1 MKRRII
7 AALCLALALLTLAS
21 CGQAALTV
29 EVWRRT
35 ADAEHSVSEGLIQS
49 ERRSVQAQAGSI
61 NGAVSAF
68 NAEPEDPGLARA
80 APGDAKILAWRLEG
94 TELRLEVSPG
104 WAELTGFDRHAGRL
118 LRRAHLLRPRGRGQR
133 FDIFPRPEARRA
145 HGRERYSPSGMKF
158 THWRHI

>member
-1 MKRRII
+1 MKRHII
-7 AALCLALALLTLAS
+7 AALCLALALLTLSS
-21 CGQAALTV
+21 CGHAALTV

-94 TELRLEVSPG
+94 TELRLEVSPE
-104 WAELTGFDRHAGRL
+104 WAELAGFDRTLADCCAVLTFCALEGVDSVSIYSL
-118 LRRAHLLRPRGRGQR
+118 GQR
-133 FDIFPRPEARRA
+133 LAGPMDESDIVLAE
-145 HGRERYSPSGMKF
+145 
-158 THWRHI
+158 

>member
-1 MKRRII
+1 MKRCII
-7 AALCLALALLTLAS
+7 AALCLALLTLAS
-21 CGQAALTV
+21 CGHAALTV

-35 ADAEHSVSEGLIQS
+35 SDAEHSVSEGLIQS

-94 TELRLEVSPG
+94 TELRLEVSPE
-104 WAELTGFDRHAGRL
+104 WAELAGFDRTLADCCAVLTFCALEGVDSVSIYSL
-118 LRRAHLLRPRGRGQR
+118 GQR
-133 FDIFPRPEARRA
+133 LAGPMDESDIVLAE
-145 HGRERYSPSGMKF
+145 
-158 THWRHI
+158 

>member
-7 AALCLALALLTLAS
+7 TALCLALALLTLAS

-104 WAELTGFDRHAGRL
+104 WAELTGFDRTLADCCAVLTFCALEGVDSVSIYSL
-118 LRRAHLLRPRGRGQR
+118 GQR
-133 FDIFPRPEARRA
+133 LAGPMDESDIVLAE
-145 HGRERYSPSGMKF
+145 
-158 THWRHI
+158 

>member
-1 MKRRII
+1 M
-7 AALCLALALLTLAS
+7 
-21 CGQAALTV
+21 

-94 TELRLEVSPG
+94 TELRLEGSPG
-104 WAELTGFDRHAGRL
+104 WAELTGCDRTLADCCAVLTFCALEGVDSVSIYSL
-118 LRRAHLLRPRGRGQR
+118 GQR
-133 FDIFPRPEARRA
+133 LAGPMDESDIVLAE
-145 HGRERYSPSGMKF
+145 
-158 THWRHI
+158 

>member
-7 AALCLALALLTLAS
+7 AALCLALALLTLSS
-21 CGQAALTV
+21 CGHAALTV

-94 TELRLEVSPG
+94 TELRLEVSPE
-104 WAELTGFDRHAGRL
+104 WAELAGFDRTLADCCAVLTFCALEGVDSVSIYSL
-118 LRRAHLLRPRGRGQR
+118 GQR
-133 FDIFPRPEARRA
+133 LAGPMDESDIVLAE
-145 HGRERYSPSGMKF
+145 
-158 THWRHI
+158 

>member
-7 AALCLALALLTLAS
+7 AALCLALALLTLSS
-21 CGQAALTV
+21 CGHAALTV

-35 ADAEHSVSEGLIQS
+35 SDAEHSVSEGLIQS

-94 TELRLEVSPG
+94 TELRLEASPE
-104 WAELTGFDRHAGRL
+104 WAELTGFDRTLADCCAVLTFCALDGVDSVSIYSL
-118 LRRAHLLRPRGRGQR
+118 GQR
-133 FDIFPRPEARRA
+133 LAGPMDESYIVLAE
-145 HGRERYSPSGMKF
+145 
-158 THWRHI
+158 

>member
-7 AALCLALALLTLAS
+7 AALLTLSS
-21 CGQAALTV
+21 CGHAALTV

-35 ADAEHSVSEGLIQS
+35 SDAEHSVSEGLIQS

-94 TELRLEVSPG
+94 TELRLEVSPE
-104 WAELTGFDRHAGRL
+104 WAELTGFDRTLADCCAVLTFCALEGVDSVSIYSL
-118 LRRAHLLRPRGRGQR
+118 GQR
-133 FDIFPRPEARRA
+133 LAGPMDESDIVLAE
-145 HGRERYSPSGMKF
+145 
-158 THWRHI
+158 

>member
-104 WAELTGFDRHAGRL
+104 GAELTGFDRTLADCCAVLTFCALEGVDSVSIYSL
-118 LRRAHLLRPRGRGQR
+118 GQR
-133 FDIFPRPEARRA
+133 LAGPMDESDIVLAE
-145 HGRERYSPSGMKF
+145 
-158 THWRHI
+158 

>member
-104 WAELTGFDRHAGRL
+104 WAELTGFDRTLTDCCAVLTFCALEGVDSVSIYSL
-118 LRRAHLLRPRGRGQR
+118 GQR
-133 FDIFPRPEARRA
+133 LAGPMDGSDIVLAE
-145 HGRERYSPSGMKF
+145 
-158 THWRHI
+158 

>member
-94 TELRLEVSPG
+94 TELRLEVSPE
-104 WAELTGFDRHAGRL
+104 WAELTGFDRTLTDCCAVLTFCALEGVDSVSIYSL
-118 LRRAHLLRPRGRGQR
+118 GQR
-133 FDIFPRPEARRA
+133 LAGPMDESDIVLAE
-145 HGRERYSPSGMKF
+145 
-158 THWRHI
+158 

>member
-68 NAEPEDPGLARA
+68 NAEPEDPTLRRA
-80 APGDAKILAWRLEG
+80 APGDAKIVGWQLEG
-94 TELRLEVSPG
+94 TELRLEVSPE
-104 WAELTGFDRHAGRL
+104 WAELEGFERSLADCCAVLTFCALDGVDSVTIYSL
-118 LRRAHLLRPRGRGQR
+118 GQR
-133 FDIFPRPEARRA
+133 LAGPLDESGIFLGE
-145 HGRERYSPSGMKF
+145 
-158 THWRHI
+158 

>member
-7 AALCLALALLTLAS
+7 TALCLALALLTLSS
-21 CGQAALTV
+21 CGHAALTV

-35 ADAEHSVSEGLIQS
+35 SDAEHSVSEGLIQS

-94 TELRLEVSPG
+94 TELRLEVSPE
-104 WAELTGFDRHAGRL
+104 WAELEGFDRTLADCCAVLTFCALEGVDSVSIYSL
-118 LRRAHLLRPRGRGQR
+118 GQR
-133 FDIFPRPEARRA
+133 LAGPMDESDIVYE
-145 HGRERYSPSGMKF
+145 E
-158 THWRHI
+158 

>member
-7 AALCLALALLTLAS
+7 AALCLAFALLTLAS
-21 CGQAALTV
+21 CGHAALTV

-80 APGDAKILAWRLEG
+80 APGDAKILAWRQEG
-94 TELRLEVSPG
+94 TELRLEVSPE
-104 WAELTGFDRHAGRL
+104 WAELAGFDRTLADCCAVLTFCALEGVDSVSIYSL
-118 LRRAHLLRPRGRGQR
+118 GQR
-133 FDIFPRPEARRA
+133 LAGPMDESDIVLAE
-145 HGRERYSPSGMKF
+145 
-158 THWRHI
+158 

>member
-7 AALCLALALLTLAS
+7 AALCLALALVTLAS

-94 TELRLEVSPG
+94 TELRLEVSPE
-104 WAELTGFDRHAGRL
+104 WAELIGFDRTLADCCAVLTFCALEGVDSVSIYSL
-118 LRRAHLLRPRGRGQR
+118 GQR
-133 FDIFPRPEARRA
+133 LAGPMDESDIVLAE
-145 HGRERYSPSGMKF
+145 
-158 THWRHI
+158 

>member
-21 CGQAALTV
+21 CGHAALTV

-35 ADAEHSVSEGLIQS
+35 ADAEHSVREGLIQS

-94 TELRLEVSPG
+94 TELRLEVSPE
-104 WAELTGFDRHAGRL
+104 WAELTGFDRTLSDCCAVLTFCALEGVDSVSIYSL
-118 LRRAHLLRPRGRGQR
+118 GQR
-133 FDIFPRPEARRA
+133 LAGPMDESDIVLAE
-145 HGRERYSPSGMKF
+145 
-158 THWRHI
+158 

>member
-104 WAELTGFDRHAGRL
+104 WAELTVFDRTLADCCAVLTFCALEGVDSVSIYSL
-118 LRRAHLLRPRGRGQR
+118 GQR
-133 FDIFPRPEARRA
+133 LAGPMDGSDIVLAE
-145 HGRERYSPSGMKF
+145 
-158 THWRHI
+158 

>member
-94 TELRLEVSPG
+94 TELRLEVSPE
-104 WAELTGFDRHAGRL
+104 WAELEGFDRTLADCCAVLTFCALEGVDSVSIYSL
-118 LRRAHLLRPRGRGQR
+118 GQR
-133 FDIFPRPEARRA
+133 LAGPMDESDIVYE
-145 HGRERYSPSGMKF
+145 E
-158 THWRHI
+158 

>member
-7 AALCLALALLTLAS
+7 AALCLALALVTLAS

-94 TELRLEVSPG
+94 TELRLEVSPER
-104 WAELTGFDRHAGRL
+104 AELTGFDRTLADCCAVLTFCALEGVDSVSIYSL
-118 LRRAHLLRPRGRGQR
+118 GQR
-133 FDIFPRPEARRA
+133 LAGPMDESDIVLAE
-145 HGRERYSPSGMKF
+145 
-158 THWRHI
+158 

>member
-1 MKRRII
+1 M
-7 AALCLALALLTLAS
+7 
-21 CGQAALTV
+21 

-35 ADAEHSVSEGLIQS
+35 SDAEHSVREGLIQS

-94 TELRLEVSPG
+94 TELRLEVSPE
-104 WAELTGFDRHAGRL
+104 WAELTGFDRTLADCCAVLTFCALEGVDSVSIYSL
-118 LRRAHLLRPRGRGQR
+118 GQR
-133 FDIFPRPEARRA
+133 LAGPMDGSDIVLAE
-145 HGRERYSPSGMKF
+145 
-158 THWRHI
+158 

>member
-7 AALCLALALLTLAS
+7 AALCLALALLTLSS
-21 CGQAALTV
+21 CGHAALTV

-68 NAEPEDPGLARA
+68 NAEPEDPCLARA

-94 TELRLEVSPG
+94 TELRLEVSPE
-104 WAELTGFDRHAGRL
+104 WAELTGFDRTLAYCCAVLTFCALEGVDSVSIYSL
-118 LRRAHLLRPRGRGQR
+118 GQR
-133 FDIFPRPEARRA
+133 LAGPMDGSDIVLAE
-145 HGRERYSPSGMKF
+145 
-158 THWRHI
+158 